1 MLSYSHFE
9 SSIQTKSWV
18 HQSQRYFKC
27 GLFDGFLPLADF
39 DAEVIHLKVI
49 NIKVLFQ
56 TKLEKKKKK
65 NKKKN
70 EGFEQSSIRK
80 KPSKES
86 FDGLHNVQ
94 ENFQATRQAI
104 EAI

>member
-9 SSIQTKSWV
+9 CSNQILNAV

-27 GLFDGFLPLADF
+27 GLFVGFLPLADF

-65 NKKKN
+65 KN
-70 EGFEQSSIRK
+70 EGCEQSSIRRNLARSRSLVCTMFK
-80 KPSKES
+80 
-86 FDGLHNVQ
+86 
-94 ENFQATRQAI
+94 
-104 EAI
+104 